1 MVLRNRLSGVDEL
14 AERDGPEDPSYE
26 SIMNLDESAKI
37 PSDGELIAAVM
48 AGERDRFTTIVER
61 YQHALL
67 RLASNRL
74 GRHDWAEDVVQET
87 FLCAFRWLHTYD
99 SRYSFR
105 TWLWT
110 IALNQCHR
118 HFEKRSRQAVLHGA
132 QAASPVHELVCP
144 ATLPEEVVLA
154 DEQAAHLAALL
165 SELPAQEADAL
176 RLRFFG
182 GLKFQEI
189 ADALGCSLTSA
200 KNWVRFG
207 LVKLGTRL
215 GKNRRDSGQ
224 AARAPEPSGRDGG
237 SRVDDVRAWGE
248 VS

>member
-1 MVLRNRLSGVDEL
+1 M
-14 AERDGPEDPSYE
+14 DPT
-26 SIMNLDESAKI
+26 ATT
-37 PSDGELIAAVM
+37 PTDGELIAAVL
-48 AGERDRFTTIVER
+48 AGERERFTAIVER
-61 YQHALL
+61 YQGALL
-67 RLASNRL
+67 RLAQNRL

-118 HFEKRSRQAVLHGA
+118 HFEKRSRHVLVQTSPAGGNAV
-132 QAASPVHELVCP
+132 SELVCP
-144 ATLPEEVVLA
+144 ATLPEDVVLG
-154 DEQAAHLAALL
+154 DERTERLAALL
-165 SELPAQEADAL
+165 NDLPTNEADAL

-207 LVKLGTRL
+207 LLKMGQRL
-215 GKNRRDSGQ
+215 DVEGSASGAMPVIADRDAHTASGK
-224 AARAPEPSGRDGG
+224 G
-237 SRVDDVRAWGE
+237 SL
-248 VS
+248 